1 MTVKQRHLERVPQGW
16 TGHMVFLTSSTNL
29 CYQCGVWMQ
38 KARHVGAPFVSIIS
52 LCHSSGARMSSVLK
66 KRRKKMRKHKHKK
79 LRRRQKFLR
88 RRS

>member
-1 MTVKQRHLERVPQGW
+1 MMEEIMLPVHGLESERLGW
-16 TGHMVFLTSSTNL
+16 
-29 CYQCGVWMQ
+29 
-38 KARHVGAPFVSIIS
+38 VGMPFASIIFI
-52 LCHSSGARMSSVLK
+52 CHSAGARMSSVLK